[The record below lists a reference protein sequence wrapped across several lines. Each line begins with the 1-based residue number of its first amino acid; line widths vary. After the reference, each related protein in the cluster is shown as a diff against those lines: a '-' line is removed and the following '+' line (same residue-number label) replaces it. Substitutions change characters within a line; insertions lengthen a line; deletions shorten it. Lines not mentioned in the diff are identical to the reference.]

1 MRQLYEERKVN
12 PIFIVLPILTIL
24 TYSLGLTLKS
34 DDFKMLL
41 KKPLPMAVGLTGQ
54 LVVLPVIAIAIA
66 YFMGLDTVF
75 FIGLVLIACC
85 PGGSSSN
92 IFSYIAKGDV
102 ALSVSMTAVSSIV
115 TLVTLPVIMS
125 LCVSILNANGAE
137 SEFGAVQLPV
147 GKLLVQN
154 VVLMLIPIILGVL
167 TQHYFKNA
175 AVKISKVLSKFAF
188 PCLILLASIF
198 FVKHYQNIANHIDKL
213 GLSVL
218 LLVVFAVIAASLLSR
233 MCHQSSKTR
242 RTIVIEVAMQNA
254 AQAIAIA
261 SSPFVFNSEI
271 MTIPPILYAL
281 VMNLVLLVYVGAILR
296 KDESST
302 LIAAKTE

>member
-1 MRQLYEERKVN
+1 MN

-34 DDFKMLL
+34 SDFKMLL
-41 KKPLPMAVGLTGQ
+41 KNPLPMAVGLSGQ
-54 LVVLPVIAIAIA
+54 LVFLPVIALVIA
-66 YFMGLDTVF
+66 YMMDLDGVF

-102 ALSVSMTAVSSIV
+102 ALSVSMTAISSIV

-125 LCVSILNANGAE
+125 VCVFVLNSNGVQ
-137 SEFGAVQLPV
+137 SEFGTVQLPV
-147 GKLLVQN
+147 GKLLIQN
-154 VVLMLIPIILGVL
+154 VVLMLFPIILGVL
-167 TQHYFKNA
+167 TQYYFKNVA
-175 AVKISKVLSKFAF
+175 EKISKVLSKIAF

-198 FVKHYQNIANHIDKL
+198 FIKHYHNIAAHLDKL

-218 LLVVFAVIAASLLSR
+218 LLVVLAVIAASLLSR
-233 MCHQSSKTR
+233 LFNQSSKTR

-281 VMNLVLLVYVGAILR
+281 VMNLVLLVYVGAILH
-296 KDESST
+296 KENSSS
-302 LIAAKTE
+302 LVQAKSE

>member
-1 MRQLYEERKVN
+1 MN

-54 LVVLPVIAIAIA
+54 LVVLPVIAIVIA
-66 YFMGLDTVF
+66 YFMQLDTVF

-115 TLVTLPVIMS
+115 TLVTLPIIMS
-125 LCVSILNANGAE
+125 VCVSILNTSGVE
-137 SEFGAVQLPV
+137 SEFGTVQLPV
-147 GKLLVQN
+147 GKLLIQN

-167 TQHYFKNA
+167 TQLYFKNTA
-175 AVKISKVLSKFAF
+175 HKISKVLSKFAF

-198 FVKHYQNIANHIDKL
+198 FIKHYQNIANHLDKL

-233 MCHQSSKTR
+233 LCHQSSKTR

-281 VMNLVLLVYVGAILR
+281 VMNLMLLLYVGAILH
-296 KDESST
+296 KENNSSLMT
-302 LIAAKTE
+302 AKSE